1 MRQDYLERA
10 KTGWNYLEQ
19 VRINWN
25 KKELAKTNIT
35 ESMTVI
41 FTTCFKAKLCRTP

>member
-1 MRQDYLERA
+1 MRWDYLERV
-10 KTGWNYLEQ
+10 KMGWNYLEQ
-19 VRINWN
+19 ARINWN
-25 KKELAKTNIT
+25 KKELAKTIIT